1 MFDDSSQK
9 VACICDLCPRHCHIK
24 DGERGFCGARI
35 VVQGTVVLAEPGRI
49 SGLALDP
56 IEKKPLKRFYS
67 GSNILS
73 LGFWGCNM
81 LCPYCQNHEISHPS
95 LQDPVRSLRVL
106 STQQVVELAKS
117 LILRG
122 NIGVAYTYN
131 EPLTSYEY
139 VLETAREVQA
149 HGMKNVVVTNGCFE
163 LWVIEALVPYTD
175 AWNIDLKSFQPQVY
189 AALGGD
195 LLTVQRSIELVARK
209 KHVEVTALI
218 VSGQNDGEEEMQQL
232 SRWLAGVDKSI
243 PLHINR
249 SFPHWLRPD
258 LVPPSVE
265 KLTRLV
271 NIARE
276 SLEFV
281 YPGNF
286 SLPFGRS

>member
-1 MFDDSSQK
+1 M
-9 VACICDLCPRHCHIK
+9 
-24 DGERGFCGARI
+24 
-35 VVQGTVVLAEPGRI
+35 
-49 SGLALDP
+49 
-56 IEKKPLKRFYS
+56 
-67 GSNILS
+67 
-73 LGFWGCNM
+73 
-81 LCPYCQNHEISHPS
+81 
-95 LQDPVRSLRVL
+95 
-106 STQQVVELAKS
+106 
-117 LILRG
+117 
-122 NIGVAYTYN
+122 
-131 EPLTSYEY
+131 
-139 VLETAREVQA
+139 
-149 HGMKNVVVTNGCFE
+149 
-163 LWVIEALVPYTD
+163 
-175 AWNIDLKSFQPQVY
+175 Y